1 MGTLTQRLDN
11 TQIHKGLYIFKY
23 KGTKNYF
30 CKVFVGNRKYV
41 TRTTEEPIKTNAKKR
56 AKEIYIQILSEQR
69 DNKSFNVSKNN
80 SFSFYCDKLLEQTKL
95 RVSSSVRKS
104 RHLKDV
110 RQIIEQKEHGLRK
123 YFGSKDISKITTF
136 DIREFFNVLDNQ
148 RKEPLSHSTKSKY
161 NVMIKKV
168 MRVAVEMGVIN
179 RVPDFTIET
188 NKTQNRD
195 NPRPS
200 FSEEEYKLFLKTT
213 KECIEREDVVKGNLI
228 TLEHYYLIVFQVATF
243 LRPTYSELF
252 GLRHKD
258 ISLNSKIKSLKLRL
272 KGKTG
277 FREVDSMEFAVDYYD
292 KLKELQPNRKDD
304 DFVFFSHY
312 KNRNTATRS
321 WNMIFNHIAEKCN
334 LKYFNFEI
342 VNEDGKIETMKFVRT
357 TYALRH
363 YSLQIR
369 LLKSKGKINIYLL
382 ARNAGTSVEQLERF
396 YLKHM
401 DTDDTIV
408 KNLQSFG

>member
-80 SFSFYCDKLLEQTKL
+80 TFSFYCDKLLEQTKL

-272 KGKTG
+272 KRWK
-277 FREVDSMEFAVDYYD
+277 MI
-292 KLKELQPNRKDD
+292 ELI
-304 DFVFFSHY
+304 S
-312 KNRNTATRS
+312 T
-321 WNMIFNHIAEKCN
+321 
-334 LKYFNFEI
+334 
-342 VNEDGKIETMKFVRT
+342 
-357 TYALRH
+357 
-363 YSLQIR
+363 
-369 LLKSKGKINIYLL
+369 
-382 ARNAGTSVEQLERF
+382 QL
-396 YLKHM
+396 
-401 DTDDTIV
+401 
-408 KNLQSFG
+408 